1 VPEPDLEKE
10 SMDAIIK
17 AVYRS
22 RKPDYCLRYDA
33 KGTAPAVRAAWEH
46 RVRAPSCT
54 RVCIR

>member
-1 VPEPDLEKE
+1 
-10 SMDAIIK
+10 MDAIIK